1 MARFFSHTTLL
12 CLLLL
17 LTSCREEA
25 LISPKDLQFLQQGIL
40 TTTWTENYI
49 RHTEQVDTLY
59 INQGE
64 TVLFTAGYSL
74 NGTTVSQDSAINL
87 YNSHYWEI
95 EGDTIGTYSA
105 EYQFDSVGYHTCVLK
120 TVDFAGDTLKDT
132 VHIFVGTPLKISLVT
147 PPLQSSVEPLSSDY
161 IELNWDVSGIDPW
174 EKSECVVYAAVSD
187 DIPIAPSTRWIDI
200 LDSVSFLDANDCK
213 SGIRLKGPLIS
224 ELWLQNYGINL
235 RDSSLTIYWGV
246 KATAYTSNGFQE
258 VDTDVSAFNTLFL
271 GGDSSIIQIK
281 PVYTSLVTGTSISTK
296 IVLLSALGDTLKSLT
311 YDTPGKPLN
320 IKVKPQSGLRIY
332 AFETKQTDYEANP
345 VTIDVP
351 ARTKVRLA
359 DSIVFVDKVPP
370 KAAPV
375 KTAFALTDSVKFY
388 FMDNGSGISQAQKK
402 IVVADYDTV
411 GAVYESS
418 IISFENPCHRTC
430 KLKIPIPDNAKN
442 RNTEMYWKLEPGKDS
457 LRISGPFVPKE
468 DSW

>member
-320 IKVKPQSGLRIY
+320 IKVKPQS
-332 AFETKQTDYEANP
+332 
-345 VTIDVP
+345 
-351 ARTKVRLA
+351 
-359 DSIVFVDKVPP
+359 
-370 KAAPV
+370 
-375 KTAFALTDSVKFY
+375 
-388 FMDNGSGISQAQKK
+388 
-402 IVVADYDTV
+402 
-411 GAVYESS
+411 
-418 IISFENPCHRTC
+418 
-430 KLKIPIPDNAKN
+430 
-442 RNTEMYWKLEPGKDS
+442 
-457 LRISGPFVPKE
+457 
-468 DSW
+468 